1 MKITKREL
9 RRIIKEEYEIVYGK
23 QPKRSARRKPTARK
37 QKRTKALNEFA
48 RRAYRLLREAG
59 LSESAAKK
67 NALRLRAQKARK

>member
-9 RRIIKEEYEIVYGK
+9 QRIIKEEYEIVYGK
-23 QPKRSARRKPTARK
+23 QPKRQPRRKAAARNS
-37 QKRTKALNEFA
+37 KRTKALNEFA

-67 NALRLRAQKARK
+67 NALRLRAQKSRK

>member
-23 QPKRSARRKPTARK
+23 KQKRSPRRKPTARK

-59 LSESAAKK
+59 LSEGAAKK